1 MSSGQ
6 FVRSDGFNKTIMR
19 DGLILTLRKDGTVKV
34 QRDPKTGD
42 IGKGSTCTKHFG
54 IRRTL
59 KKLLKN

>member
-34 QRDPKTGD
+34 QKDPKTGD
-42 IGKGSTCTKHFG
+42 IIKPRQYLPE
-54 IRRTL
+54 I
-59 KKLLKN
+59 KKLSKG

>member
-6 FVRSDGFNKTIMR
+6 FVRHDGFNKSIVR

-42 IGKGSTCTKHFG
+42 IIKGSKWVQRGHVKKA
-54 IRRTL
+54 RTL
-59 KKLLKN
+59 RVA

>member
-1 MSSGQ
+1 MRKIWLVEESTKIMSSGQ

-42 IGKGSTCTKHFG
+42 IIKGSK
-54 IRRTL
+54 
-59 KKLLKN
+59 

>member
-6 FVRSDGFNKTIMR
+6 FVRHDGFNKSIVR

-42 IGKGSTCTKHFG
+42 IIKGSK
-54 IRRTL
+54 
-59 KKLLKN
+59 

>member
-42 IGKGSTCTKHFG
+42 IIKGNKWQQHG
-54 IRRTL
+54 HVKKARTL
-59 KKLLKN
+59 RVA

>member
-6 FVRSDGFNKTIMR
+6 LVRHDGFNKTIMR

-42 IGKGSTCTKHFG
+42 IVKGSK
-54 IRRTL
+54 
-59 KKLLKN
+59 

>member
-6 FVRSDGFNKTIMR
+6 FVRSDGFNKTITR

-42 IGKGSTCTKHFG
+42 IINQRKGKK
-54 IRRTL
+54 
-59 KKLLKN
+59 